1 MNVIEKH
8 IRYFK
13 YFDKILLFFTAFYC
27 LRVWLFPSFE
37 DIDLIHQISSFVYIE
52 LIVVFGVVFTFNQQK
67 IGAFLLLLFF
77 IYEVYSE
84 LTSNGVLTALL
95 IYGLIILNR
104 IYFIFLKIPEETHL
118 KEAVLAMNRVKL
130 YLILMGLWTTLGHLF
145 VPEVGLNKAF
155 LKEAG
160 YFTKEAIV
168 KSQTESPHIAI
179 TLNVVYFLVLGFSSF
194 SFAKKRQEQEIKAL
208 NPNPNYT
215 KLNGNIILKLLKDLK
230 KQEVEDTNKD

>member
-13 YFDKILLFFTAFYC
+13 NFDKILLFFTAFYC
-27 LRVWLFPSFE
+27 FRVWLFPSSD
-37 DIDLIHQISSFVYIE
+37 DIDLIHQISSFVRIE
-52 LIVVFGVVFTFNQQK
+52 LIVVFGVIFTFNQQK

-84 LTSNGVLTALL
+84 LASNGVFTALL

-104 IYFIFLKIPEETHL
+104 IYFIFLKIPEEIHL
-118 KEAVLAMNRVKL
+118 KETILAMNRAKL
-130 YLILMGLWTTLGHLF
+130 YLILMGLWTTLGYLF
-145 VPEVGLNKAF
+145 VPEMGLNRTF

-179 TLNVVYFLVLGFSSF
+179 TLNAVYFLVLGFSNF
-194 SFAKKRQEQEIKAL
+194 SFVKKRQEQEIKAL

-215 KLNGNIILKLLKDLK
+215 KLNGDIILKLLKE
-230 KQEVEDTNKD
+230 QEEEDTNKD